1 MPRSIAT
8 APATA
13 AVLALC
19 AIASCKSSPKVEEPD
34 AAIVGT
40 WRSAGTG
47 AEINFSRSGLY
58 SLKVPNQPRPVMG
71 GFTFEPKEGTLVLMT
86 RRESPLCG
94 DDTGTYLVRIGGL
107 SMDAELVRDTCEM
120 RSKLFAK
127 QFERVGTAPAA
138 PAAR

>member
-94 DDTGTYLVRIGGL
+94 DDTGTYAVRIGGL

-127 QFERVGTAPAA
+127 QFERVGAAPAA
-138 PAAR
+138 PVAR